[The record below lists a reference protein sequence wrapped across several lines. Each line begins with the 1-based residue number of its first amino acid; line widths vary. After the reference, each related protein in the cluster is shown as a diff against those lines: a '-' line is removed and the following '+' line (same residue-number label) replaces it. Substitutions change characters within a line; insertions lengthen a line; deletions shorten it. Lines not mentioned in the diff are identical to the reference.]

1 MSKSKLLANRGR
13 VQVFFDES
21 DDVTQQHFASE
32 CDVNNIMARYG
43 ASRIL
48 QHFGQ
53 YKGNYGDFTDVQDYQ
68 TSMNQ
73 IVQAQDM
80 FMSLP
85 SKIRNRFGN
94 DPSQFLDFVSDP
106 LNKDEM
112 RSLGLLKDVVS
123 KEAPEPLKSDEN
135 APV

>member
-1 MSKSKLLANRGR
+1 
-13 VQVFFDES
+13 
-21 DDVTQQHFASE
+21 
-32 CDVNNIMARYG
+32 
-43 ASRIL
+43 
-48 QHFGQ
+48 
-53 YKGNYGDFTDVQDYQ
+53 
-68 TSMNQ
+68 MNQ